1 MAFVEEIQDNE
12 DRSHIMNVSMAVG
25 PNWGNQDDVM
35 LVKALL
41 EIILINMRW
50 ASGSELSSSRSG
62 TFDEKTKKN
71 IKLFQKKFNETATS
85 LSNPERLSV
94 DGRVSRARGQV
105 SWDKN
110 RPWTIVKLNATASY
124 CVKMHGYESAAA
136 AIAQFYPH
144 VAQVL
149 KLDRYG
155 V

>member
-1 MAFVEEIQDNE
+1 MAHVEAIENNGE
-12 DRSHIMNVSMAVG
+12 KSHIMNVSMAVG
-25 PNWGNQDDVM
+25 PHWGQEDDVM

-41 EIILINMRW
+41 EIVLINMHW
-50 ASGSELSSSRSG
+50 AGGAELSSSRSG
-62 TFDEKTKKN
+62 TLDAKTKKN
-71 IKLFQKKFNETATS
+71 IKLFQKNFNQLAAS
-85 LSNPERLSV
+85 LKNAERLSV

-124 CVKMHGYESAAA
+124 CVKMHGYKSAAE

-144 VAQVL
+144 IAQTL
-149 KLDRYG
+149 KLDQYG